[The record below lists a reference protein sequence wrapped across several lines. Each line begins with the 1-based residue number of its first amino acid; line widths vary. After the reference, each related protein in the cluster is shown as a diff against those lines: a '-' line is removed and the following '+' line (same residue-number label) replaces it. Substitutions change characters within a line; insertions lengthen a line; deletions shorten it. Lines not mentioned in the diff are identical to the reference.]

1 MSESS
6 ERLERSENPI
16 AAAAAENAE
25 RPADAARPAGAGN
38 GTEAELQTNP
48 EANEVDTFEQQ
59 LGLAP
64 EDAEEE
70 ERTPPVPPLEVDPA
84 DAAEQHRVVPLDD
97 DDYR

>member
-1 MSESS
+1 MSSAEHHP
-6 ERLERSENPI
+6 LAPLRSL
-16 AAAAAENAE
+16 
-25 RPADAARPAGAGN
+25 R
-38 GTEAELQTNP
+38 
-48 EANEVDTFEQQ
+48 VDDQG
-59 LGLAP
+59 LHLSLAP